1 MKWVTGIMACL
12 CLVLASG
19 CSVLKNKLVQKAD
32 SSFVKREKLETSMV
46 LKERTDSEFRM
57 VYTDSGKHTFVV
69 EISPEGEFIF
79 SPLSGYK
86 GKAKVLRV
94 SGDWEGWQRRLGA
107 VSLYQALDV
116 DSFRKNETK
125 TQLEVSARQTEVV
138 SEKSVK
144 WYVWM
149 LIGAVIIIIFCLII
163 RGRMY
168 P

>member
-1 MKWVTGIMACL
+1 MKWVTAVMACL

-19 CSVLKNKLVQKAD
+19 CSVLRNRLVQKAD
-32 SSFVKREKLETSMV
+32 SSLVRREKLETSMV
-46 LKERTDSEFRM
+46 LKERTDSELRM

-94 SGDWEGWQRRLGA
+94 SSDWEGWQKRLGA
-107 VSLYQALDV
+107 VSVYQALDV

-125 TQLEVSARQTEVV
+125 TQVEVSARQTEVV

-144 WYVWM
+144 WYVRI
-149 LIGAVIIIIFCLII
+149 LIGAVITIIFWLFF